1 MTDSNETRIM
11 DFGSPEGTGAAP
23 SPHLHA
29 PPHQPRHRSNTSA
42 SRSPTTIFRS
52 NTVRRNSATPSVEL
66 PPSAADAAT
75 GDRGE
80 SPPGNNNNNGNPRFS
95 FDRRQSNL
103 SRVSTVASDSSGIRY
118 RKPER
123 TNTITSYHL
132 AEEPHP
138 HFQPGAE
145 PGIDTSAAS
154 DVLPPHLASLQKECK
169 INIFDIS
176 LDEVR
181 HTQALNDDLPAVL
194 AEERHMNLPCRWI
207 SVNGLSWDV
216 IKALGNKYSLH
227 RLAIEDLLHP
237 STRTKV
243 DWYAD
248 HAFVVLTLQK
258 LVRLHQHRWGEGR
271 CNCPATEDFAVDEK
285 LNREHKS
292 SKGQASW
299 KKWWQ
304 QYSQKQSDVLPRYL
318 DRNMDGKIDM
328 FVPAHS
334 GTSEDSPIRDIRT
347 LHRYES
353 AQIPEHTAFM
363 ERHSVL
369 ASEDLAVSV
378 EQVSIFLTA
387 DNTVISFFEHSADDV
402 ETPIIDRLTSTETML
417 RRSCDASLMLQ
428 AIVDAIVD
436 LAVPVKDAYNKTR
449 KELQVDAMTNPD
461 IRTSRALHIFGE
473 EIDMLQNL
481 FKPIVHLVNALRD
494 HNAEAVMP
502 PRLGT
507 GPVIHTE
514 HDEKNQ
520 PKKQTKRDREGE
532 PLFTRTVSDVQ
543 RAAMKP
549 RAAATSVAI
558 TPLAHTYFGDVLDHC
573 ITIIGALEQM
583 DASASNISTLIFNTV
598 GAKTNNFMMILA
610 VVTVFFAPLTFIS
623 GYFGMNFSAG
633 NGLKH
638 PFAFFW
644 IIAIPCLVAFML
656 LVFAT
661 MLWDNIRDLFAKRG
675 IKATRRR
682 RRH

>member
-1 MTDSNETRIM
+1 
-11 DFGSPEGTGAAP
+11 
-23 SPHLHA
+23 
-29 PPHQPRHRSNTSA
+29 
-42 SRSPTTIFRS
+42 
-52 NTVRRNSATPSVEL
+52 
-66 PPSAADAAT
+66 
-75 GDRGE
+75 
-80 SPPGNNNNNGNPRFS
+80 
-95 FDRRQSNL
+95 
-103 SRVSTVASDSSGIRY
+103 
-118 RKPER
+118 
-123 TNTITSYHL
+123 
-132 AEEPHP
+132 
-138 HFQPGAE
+138 
-145 PGIDTSAAS
+145 
-154 DVLPPHLASLQKECK
+154 
-169 INIFDIS
+169 
-176 LDEVR
+176 
-181 HTQALNDDLPAVL
+181 
-194 AEERHMNLPCRWI
+194 
-207 SVNGLSWDV
+207 
-216 IKALGNKYSLH
+216 
-227 RLAIEDLLHP
+227 
-237 STRTKV
+237 
-243 DWYAD
+243 
-248 HAFVVLTLQK
+248 
-258 LVRLHQHRWGEGR
+258 
-271 CNCPATEDFAVDEK
+271 
-285 LNREHKS
+285 
-292 SKGQASW
+292 
-299 KKWWQ
+299 
-304 QYSQKQSDVLPRYL
+304 
-318 DRNMDGKIDM
+318 IDM

-623 GYFGMNFSAG
+623 GYFGMNFSGG